1 MEQKTMKKGKI
12 NNSGSYTFTMLRR
25 YGEFW
30 NKDVELIGINGRES
44 AEKTGFFIPILAY

>member
-1 MEQKTMKKGKI
+1 MKKGKI

-30 NKDVELIGINGRES
+30 NKDVEDGYYTKDPETY
-44 AEKTGFFIPILAY
+44 KYQ